1 MATTESHAM
10 SRPRAALAERAT
22 RIRGGR
28 ESPFFQLLKLAEAR
42 GDVITLGRGVVST
55 AQYPDTYCDVTR

>member
-28 ESPFFQLLKLAEAR
+28 ESPFFSSSSSPRHA
-42 GDVITLGRGVVST
+42 GT
-55 AQYPDTYCDVTR
+55 